1 MALSSDLISQFVKQ
15 TNDKPVEKKESKVYA
30 TVVKSDGRTYAKFDG
45 SDLLTPIS
53 TTADIEENERVVVTI
68 KDHNATITGNLSS
81 PAARS
86 ATVDEQGNKIIQ
98 LDNNITQ
105 INNTIN
111 TQNSRIET
119 IDSTVS
125 TQNSKIE
132 TIRSEVE
139 TIGSDISTQNSKI
152 STVESEIKTVKSDI
166 STQSSKIKTIESDIE
181 TMGSDIST
189 QNSKI
194 ETIGSTVTTLKSD
207 IEVYNSSFKIE
218 NDVITG
224 IKGMNTEWI
233 TTEDLEADHAKIG
246 SLDSDYAN
254 IEFTNIGKAAM
265 QYFYA
270 QSGLIQNVV
279 VGDQTIT
286 GELVGVTIKGD
297 LIEGNTIKA
306 EKLVVKGEDGLYY
319 KLNVDSLGE
328 TTASADEKYQNG
340 LDGSVII
347 AQSITATKIAVDD
360 LVAFDATIGG
370 FQITENSLYS
380 GVKASVDNTTR
391 GIYLDNTGQIAIGDS
406 SNYIKYY
413 KDTDGT
419 YKLAV
424 AAKSIVFGASA
435 KNVEDALT
443 DVNDAIAETNNTI
456 NNLEIGGRNYI
467 INSAEPVTLVG
478 SGLDTRVTNSKIYC
492 SSLDIAE
499 SLDGKEM
506 TVSFDLENNVT
517 EGFCRLAR
525 AVSYNKICDF
535 SAELNTENKR
545 YSFTFTIT
553 DVDHANTSLMYL
565 QGSFVGSVT
574 LRNIKLEIGNKAT
587 DWSPAPED
595 TTTEINNIN
604 NAVNSIEVG
613 GGNLLKNSRTFSTL
627 TQTTSNEW
635 KVVAADDYNTLTINT
650 ETAGWVECRVPLYTS
665 YNELTGDVTV
675 SFEFYES
682 IEDLLVIALGVYD
695 SSGSRLSEGTN
706 ISVSASFTITDIS
719 DNWKRA
725 TYIYSSQYIAQRNNI
740 EGGAEYRLQFKKR
753 SGKTGE
759 IRIRKPKMEKGNKAT
774 DWSPAPE
781 DTITDINNAVD
792 AIDIGGRNLIL
803 KSDFSELSSVPDIWS
818 VEKDMAIAYS
828 TAVGVTSSDAVS
840 IELSV
845 SDYISNCTNQNALLS
860 IEYFVEEAIAY
871 GTTSPWVGAQL
882 SFYSGNTVIKGYDWY
897 GNKRFPTTVS
907 TDWNSFSRT
916 VSTTG
921 LENITRAC
929 VRFYFRDATGKV
941 KFRHP
946 KLEMGNKATDW
957 TPAPEDVDEDI
968 QTAQNSGD
976 KAQSGLEEANNR
988 LNEAELRIDAIE
1000 GQIVLT
1006 TTDEDGTTSL
1016 IQNGSGWTFNLDGLA
1031 TQVSDTREAVGTLED
1046 DLAIE
1051 SEKVK
1056 TMGETVDELSD
1067 LPGHI
1072 YVGTTDDGDPCIEIC
1087 QDSTQT
1093 KVQITDDAINFV
1105 AGSSIPAYIVNDETE
1120 GSKLK
1125 IEHAEVTDE
1134 LAFGGFSWKVRS
1146 NGNMGLIWKG

>member
-53 TTADIEENERVVVTI
+53 TTADIEENERVIVTI

-189 QNSKI
+189 HNSKISTIESDIRTQNSKI
-194 ETIGSTVTTLKSD
+194 ETIGSTVSTQGSAITAIQSD

-224 IKGMNTEWI
+224 IKGMDTEWI
-233 TTEDLEADHAKIG
+233 TTEDLEADHAAIKNM
-246 SLDSDYAN
+246 DAKYAN

-270 QSGLIQNVV
+270 QSGLIENVV

-306 EKLVVKGEDGLYY
+306 DKLVVRGEDGLYY
-319 KLNVDSLGE
+319 KLNVDSLGK
-328 TTASADEKYQNG
+328 TTASADKKYQNG

-347 AQSITATKIAVDD
+347 AKSITATKVDVND

-370 FQITENSLYS
+370 FKITENSLYS
-380 GVKASVDNTTR
+380 GVKASVGNTTR
-391 GIYLDNTGQIAIGDS
+391 GIYLDNDGQMAIGDS

-435 KNVEDALT
+435 KSVEDALT
-443 DVNDAIAETNNTI
+443 EVNDKVDD
-456 NNLEIGGRNYI
+456 LEIGGRNYI
-467 INSAEPVTLVG
+467 ANSAFMADSVKWTLDTGCTVDTDVLFNG
-478 SGLDTRVTNSKIYC
+478 HHSFKISSSGLTEPGYIGASTTYLPDENSLVIRTGETWTFSCYYFV
-492 SSLDIAE
+492 DNIETIDQPMMFQIQGVAEGAE
-499 SLDGKEM
+499 SS
-506 TVSFDLENNVT
+506 TVVAQRSLAAEAMIPNLWTRMSF
-517 EGFCRLAR
+517 
-525 AVSYNKICDF
+525 
-535 SAELNTENKR
+535 
-545 YSFTFTIT
+545 SFTATT
-553 DVDHANTSLMYL
+553 DYSNIMVNLFL
-565 QGSFVGSVT
+565 IQNGT
-574 LRNIKLEIGNKAT
+574 LWMADFKFEKGDKVT

-595 TTTEINNIN
+595 FDE
-604 NAVNSIEVG
+604 
-613 GGNLLKNSRTFSTL
+613 
-627 TQTTSNEW
+627 
-635 KVVAADDYNTLTINT
+635 
-650 ETAGWVECRVPLYTS
+650 
-665 YNELTGDVTV
+665 
-675 SFEFYES
+675 
-682 IEDLLVIALGVYD
+682 
-695 SSGSRLSEGTN
+695 
-706 ISVSASFTITDIS
+706 
-719 DNWKRA
+719 
-725 TYIYSSQYIAQRNNI
+725 
-740 EGGAEYRLQFKKR
+740 
-753 SGKTGE
+753 
-759 IRIRKPKMEKGNKAT
+759 
-774 DWSPAPE
+774 
-781 DTITDINNAVD
+781 
-792 AIDIGGRNLIL
+792 
-803 KSDFSELSSVPDIWS
+803 S
-818 VEKDMAIAYS
+818 VE
-828 TAVGVTSSDAVS
+828 
-840 IELSV
+840 
-845 SDYISNCTNQNALLS
+845 NA
-860 IEYFVEEAIAY
+860 
-871 GTTSPWVGAQL
+871 
-882 SFYSGNTVIKGYDWY
+882 
-897 GNKRFPTTVS
+897 
-907 TDWNSFSRT
+907 
-916 VSTTG
+916 
-921 LENITRAC
+921 
-929 VRFYFRDATGKV
+929 
-941 KFRHP
+941 H
-946 KLEMGNKATDW
+946 
-957 TPAPEDVDEDI
+957 
-968 QTAQNSGD
+968 NSGD
-976 KAQSGLEEANNR
+976 KAQAGLEETNNR
-988 LNEAELRIDAIE
+988 LNEAELRINTIE

-1031 TQVSDTREAVGTLED
+1031 TQVSDTSEAVGTLED

-1051 SEKVK
+1051 SDKVK
-1056 TMGETVDELSD
+1056 TMGETVDQLSE

-1072 YVGTTDDGDPCIEIC
+1072 YVGTTNDGDPCIEIC

-1093 KVQITDDAINFV
+1093 KVQITDEAINFV

-1134 LAFGGFSWKVRS
+1134 LAFGGFSWKVRA